1 MKLKR
6 INKIRIGSTDFQVIW
21 DKTRDGGEFSYRN
34 KKLVIGTNHRTTVE
48 ILDTI
53 IHELKE
59 MIHIEQ
65 WTRFDDGSSSGQ
77 YIFVYNHD
85 RHDEL
90 CSRLAGLLEQFIV

>member
-1 MKLKR
+1 MKINQINR
-6 INKIRIGSTDFQVIW
+6 IRVGSTDFKIVW
-21 DKTRDGGEFSYRN
+21 NKSVDGGAFSYKD
-34 KKLVIGTNHRTTVE
+34 KKLTIGIKNRTTVE
-48 ILDTI
+48 IFNTI

-65 WTRFDDGSSSGQ
+65 WTRFDDGSASGQ
-77 YIFVYNHD
+77 YLFVYNHD